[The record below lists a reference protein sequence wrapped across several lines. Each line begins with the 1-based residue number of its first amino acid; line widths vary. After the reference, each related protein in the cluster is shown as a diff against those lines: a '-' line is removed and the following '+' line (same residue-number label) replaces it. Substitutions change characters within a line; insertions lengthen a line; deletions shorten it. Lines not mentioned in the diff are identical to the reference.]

1 MSTVSLCP
9 HLHSA
14 GLLTVLGQATIIGTL
29 GSASE
34 QCARILVQVVVSNSS
49 VSMIVIAAAIHP
61 NPVIVVAD
69 VSLRD

>member
-9 HLHSA
+9 HTPSA
-14 GLLTVLGQATIIGTL
+14 GLLTVLGQATIGTL